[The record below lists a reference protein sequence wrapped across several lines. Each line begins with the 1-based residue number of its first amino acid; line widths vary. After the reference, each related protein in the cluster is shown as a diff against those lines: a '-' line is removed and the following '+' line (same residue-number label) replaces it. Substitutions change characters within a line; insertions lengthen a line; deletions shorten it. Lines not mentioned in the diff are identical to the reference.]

1 MRAAEEFLK
10 ESENNAEELLLLLR
24 EAMKQVGYY
33 RRLLEH
39 LEVDTLTGLP
49 SGNRFREL
57 MAEIGNQAKGV
68 GILFFDVNDLKVYN
82 DTMGHK
88 AGDLL
93 LQKASESLL
102 CVISKNAKAFRIG
115 GDEFVMVLR
124 DCTEAEIADILKKWR
139 EKLVELNALEDGI
152 YCAMAVGYSIG
163 SNTDNIS
170 QVLERADKHMYE
182 EKKIMKAGRIR

>member
-10 ESENNAEELLLLLR
+10 ETENNTEEMLLLLR
-24 EAMKQVGYY
+24 EAMQMLGYY

-49 SGNRFREL
+49 SGNKFREL
-57 MAEIGNQAKGV
+57 TTEIGENALGV
-68 GILFFDVNDLKVYN
+68 GILFFDVNDLKFYN

-93 LQKASESLL
+93 LQKAAESLL
-102 CVISKNAKAFRIG
+102 HISGQSSKAFRIG
-115 GDEFVMVLR
+115 GDEFVMVLPN
-124 DCTEAEIADILKKWR
+124 TGQEEINSILARWR
-139 EKLVELNALEDGI
+139 EKLEKLNQAGDGI
-152 YCAMAVGYSIG
+152 TCSMAVGHSIG
-163 SNTDNIS
+163 TAEDNIG

-182 EKKIMKAGRIR
+182 VKKIMKAGRVR